1 MDRIDAFR
9 AFARVVETG
18 TFTAVARELGVSQ
31 PTVSKR
37 VAAAEAYFGVLLFAR
52 TTRRLR
58 PTTDGLR
65 LYEHVRSILDAL
77 EMAEAEAGRPS
88 ETPSGVLQIA
98 APVSYGRAVL
108 TPMLDRY
115 LKTAPEVSIDLRLS
129 ESIVDLVAEGHELGI
144 RIGELPSSSLVA
156 RRIAYEQRQVV
167 AHKRYLNGRR
177 PPRIPE
183 DLAQHDCIV
192 YAGFK
197 RAREWVF
204 ESEFG
209 RRVVDVNGRLVT
221 DNADAMAS
229 AVLAGIGIAMLPS
242 WLLREEIAAG
252 EVEVLLPDFAPPL
265 LPVSVIYPDRRWLSL
280 RARSFISFL
289 TEAMTGA
296 QAETQSEIAAAG

>member
-115 LKTAPEVSIDLRLS
+115 LKDAPEVSIDLRLS

-156 RRIAYEQRQVV
+156 RRIAYEQRRVV
-167 AHKRYLNGRR
+167 AHRRYLDGRR

-252 EVEVLLPDFAPPL
+252 EVTVLLPDFAPPL

-289 TEAMTGA
+289 TGATAMRPADEAVTG
-296 QAETQSEIAAAG
+296 

>member
-65 LYEHVRSILDAL
+65 LYAHVCGVLDAL

-88 ETPSGVLQIA
+88 ETPSGVLQMA

-108 TPMLDRY
+108 TPMLHRY

-156 RRIAYEQRQVV
+156 RRIAYEQRRIV
-167 AHKRYLNGRR
+167 AHKRYLEGRR
-177 PPRIPE
+177 APRIPE

-252 EVEVLLPDFAPPL
+252 EVTVLLPDFAPPL

-289 TEAMTGA
+289 TEATAMRPTDEA
-296 QAETQSEIAAAG
+296 VTA